1 MVVARHLGWPRHN
14 IDSAKGRIV
23 MTAEPDAM
31 PDTAANS
38 ARAGAVSTRPRS
50 TVPLSEFRHDAGIR
64 KVAAWGLGIAAFMAI
79 FVSSFLG
86 AFHHPSPHEV
96 PIAVVAPQPAVA
108 QMQQKLEHAAPGAF
122 TLHHYR
128 SAGAATAALRGTTVD
143 AVFVLPGSGSAGS
156 RPVSKPAAT
165 LRTASAL
172 GKLPS
177 QVVVQTFTE
186 LGNAAGATVQVHDV
200 VPPARD
206 DPFGISP
213 FFFSIGLFLPS
224 FIGAAVFTVL
234 FRRAPSGIRLASI
247 SALAVAFGLIDVAVA
262 DDGLGVLTGHPAAL
276 IGLAALTSLAFT
288 APTLA
293 LGRLLGVLAVPVMLL
308 VFVVLGL
315 PASGGPF
322 GTAFLPDFDRAF
334 SPGLPLTNAVVA
346 IRNISYFG
354 GNGIA
359 GNLGVLGVWAGAGVL
374 ILAVMSVLERQ
385 WPRR

>member
-1 MVVARHLGWPRHN
+1 
-14 IDSAKGRIV
+14 
-23 MTAEPDAM
+23 MTAERDAM
-31 PDTAANS
+31 PDTAPSS
-38 ARAGAVSTRPRS
+38 ARAGVVRTRLRS
-50 TVPLSEFRHDAGIR
+50 TVPLSEFRHDSGMR
-64 KVAAWGLGIAAFMAI
+64 KLAAWGLGVAAFMAL

-86 AFHHPSPHEV
+86 AFHHPSPHDV
-96 PIAVVAPQPAVA
+96 PIAVVASQPAVA
-108 QMQQKLEHAAPGAF
+108 QMQQKLERAAPGAF
-122 TLHHYR
+122 TLHHYQ
-128 SAGAATAALRGTTVD
+128 SQSAATAALRGTKVD
-143 AVFVLPGSGSAGS
+143 AVFVLPGSGSPGSGAGN
-156 RPVSKPAAT
+156 KPAAT

-186 LGNAAGATVQVHDV
+186 LGNAAGARVQIHDV
-200 VPPARD
+200 VPPAPD

-234 FRRAPSGIRLASI
+234 FRRAPSGVRLASI

-262 DDGLGVLTGHPAAL
+262 DGGLGTLTGHPAAL
-276 IGLAALTSLAFT
+276 IGVAALTSLAFT
-288 APTLA
+288 APTVA
-293 LGRLLGVLAVPVMLL
+293 LGRLLGVLAVAVMAL

-322 GTAFLPDFDRAF
+322 GTAFLPDFHRAF

-346 IRNISYFG
+346 VRNISYFG
-354 GNGIA
+354 SNGIA

-385 WPRR
+385 WARR